1 MNVSPTV
8 KGRGVMPDYEVRQS
22 WEDYLKEGNTKKNFV
37 LEEIIGKNQD
47 QVAQDKNLNRK
58 DD

>member
-1 MNVSPTV
+1 
-8 KGRGVMPDYEVRQS
+8 MPDYEVRQS